1 MTFSIIG
8 KGLALSSKG
17 YQSHGLLTIT
27 ATTLSR
33 KAITRFHPIPRAI
46 PFLVRALPGP
56 SFLGRPSSAWEGP
69 FTSVSE
75 PGKALSGF
83 HLLPSRGGPCLS
95 LPFLGKALSE
105 LSSSTVQLYCTGS
118 TGPSHSMFSSTV
130 QFYSPTVQFYCPV
143 LLSSST
149 VQFYCPVLLS
159 SPGEAPLIGP
169 SLPAWFPGPRL
180 PARQCQDFLPANVQS
195 W

>member
-46 PFLVRALPGP
+46 PFLVRPLPGP

-130 QFYSPTVQFYCPV
+130 QFSTVLRSSSTVQFCCPV
-143 LLSSST
+143 LLFSST
-149 VQFYCPVLLS
+149 VQFYCPVLVK
-159 SPGEAPLIGP
+159 PP
-169 SLPAWFPGPRL
+169 S
-180 PARQCQDFLPANVQS
+180 
-195 W
+195 